1 MKRLQFLIFSVL
13 AFILAGC
20 GHTVIETLNVPNGPG
35 YNGVG
40 RGRVIVVLPFAD
52 YTYADNLDSA
62 HRRYLKVNESL
73 NDRLTAY
80 GFSLPVQED
89 VFQSMVEQNFISLAQ
104 YDKGANSLSN
114 ELSGDWS
121 DLMKEQIRNYI
132 QAQQVTNSN
141 SLAASPGTHGLSP
154 KAIMKI
160 GSNFQAA
167 YIMRGRI
174 LEYKTRQE
182 VSWLPWKKGILP
194 VVGGGTSQM
203 LFGFAKS
210 DEYDTQNS
218 MVTGEALGAWYGS
231 TQSWPVGKSSG
242 LFGTTTNPNTVVWG
256 AAGGYLG
263 DASNNSGKID
273 QAVVQLSVTVQEAAT
288 GRVVW
293 SNRVQVQISPESVFA
308 DSQYDV
314 LFNEAIE
321 KGISSLVNN
330 FVTYGM

>member
-13 AFILAGC
+13 AFALTGC
-20 GHTVIETLNVPNGPG
+20 GHTVIETLNVPNGPS

-40 RGRVIVVLPFAD
+40 KGRVVVILPFAD
-52 YTYADNLDSA
+52 YTYADTLASA

-89 VFQSMVEQNFISLAQ
+89 VFQYMVEQNFISLAQ
-104 YDKGANSLSN
+104 YEQGSNSLSN

-121 DLMKEQIRNYI
+121 DKMKDQISHYI
-132 QAQQVTNSN
+132 QAQQITNSS
-141 SLAASPGTHGLSP
+141 SLAASPGTHGLTT
-154 KAIMKI
+154 KGIMKI
-160 GSNFQAA
+160 GSNFHAA

-182 VSWLPWKKGILP
+182 VSWEPWKKGILP
-194 VVGGGTSQM
+194 VVVGGTSQM
-203 LFGFAKS
+203 FFGFAKS
-210 DEYDTQNS
+210 EDYDEANS
-218 MVTGEALGAWYGS
+218 IVTGGALGAWYGS
-231 TQSWPVGKSSG
+231 SQSWPVDKTASG
-242 LFGTTTNPNTVVWG
+242 LLGTSGPNTVIWG
-256 AAGGYLG
+256 AAGSYLG
-263 DASNNSGKID
+263 SAAHNSGKID

-288 GRVVW
+288 GKVVW

-321 KGISSLVNN
+321 KGISSLVDN
-330 FVTYGM
+330 FVTHAM

>member
-73 NDRLTAY
+73 NNRLTAY

-89 VFQSMVEQNFISLAQ
+89 VFQYMVEQNFISLAQ

-132 QAQQVTNSN
+132 QAQQVTNNN

-167 YIMRGRI
+167 YIIRGRI
-174 LEYKTRQE
+174 LEYKKRQE

-194 VVGGGTSQM
+194 MVGGMGEQM
-203 LFGFAKS
+203 MIGFIKA
-210 DEYDTQNS
+210 DEYDPDNT
-218 MVTGEALGAWYGS
+218 
-231 TQSWPVGKSSG
+231 PDSG
-242 LFGTTTNPNTVVWG
+242 PPSIGR
-256 AAGGYLG
+256 
-263 DASNNSGKID
+263 ID
-273 QAVVQLSVTVQEAAT
+273 QAVVELSVTVQEAAT